1 MIKLRALNQDLI
13 LEESV
18 VVTNYET
25 VEIEFLGH
33 ETRGEVIVIFNNKIR
48 QKLDSNIVVIPTIYL
63 KEKTLSIKLIT
74 KHDGYMKS
82 YSIDSLPLKRA
93 LLIGDGIDMLYPEK
107 IKHLESRIAK
117 LESDIIKKIEE
128 YLKQ

>member
-33 ETRGEVIVIFNNKIR
+33 DNSGDVWAIFNNKMR
-48 QKLDSNIVVIPTIYL
+48 HKV
-63 KEKTLSIKLIT
+63 EGSI
-74 KHDGYMKS
+74 
-82 YSIDSLPLKRA
+82 
-93 LLIGDGIDMLYPEK
+93 
-107 IKHLESRIAK
+107 
-117 LESDIIKKIEE
+117 
-128 YLKQ
+128 